1 MENHQNTDGN
11 VIRLSPNSPWV
22 SAGTALQEWASY
34 KFFPNL
40 DGRILKIRDGHFVEI
55 HSRPLGIAGETPQGI
70 NLTLTMKDSAGN
82 LLLQHKAHVVFQ
94 DGSADKPVSVRA
106 TYYSGEQ
113 NTAIY
118 GHVLTFAN
126 MAAFWKD
133 FFEAVELNIPKR

>member
-11 VIRLSPNSPWV
+11 VTRRSMNSSWV
-22 SAGTALQEWASY
+22 SVGTAMNKLFASKLY
-34 KFFPNL
+34 PGL
-40 DGRILKIRDGHFVEI
+40 DGRILKMRNGHFVEI
-55 HSRPLGIAGETPQGI
+55 HSRPLGIAGEPPQGI